1 MIRVGLVDD
10 ERLVRMGLKLLVD
23 SQPDMQ
29 VVAEAVNGREALDT
43 LSGDVADVVLMDVRM
58 PEMEGPVATGRLAEL
73 APGTKVI
80 ILTSWD
86 LDEYVFAAIK
96 AGAAGFLLKDAPPEE
111 IITAIQRVA
120 DGDAV
125 IAPSATK
132 RLLNQFAALPAEQG
146 DGVLP
151 GAGSLGTGGGV
162 TESSPDNAA
171 VKGTPEQR
179 RAIESL
185 TDREREV
192 LIEMAGGLSNQE
204 IAASLF
210 VSETTVKTHVSHI
223 LQKLGARD
231 RVQAVITA
239 YETGLA

>member
-1 MIRVGLVDD
+1 
-10 ERLVRMGLKLLVD
+10 MGLRLLVD

-29 VVAEAVNGREALDT
+29 IVAEALNGREATELFA
-43 LSGDVADVVLMDVRM
+43 GDVADVILMDVRM
-58 PEMEGPVATGRLAEL
+58 PEMEGPVATAQLAEL
-73 APGTKVI
+73 APAAKVI

-86 LDEYVFAAIK
+86 LDEYVLAAIK

-132 RLLNQFAALPAEQG
+132 RLLNQFAALPTEQ
-146 DGVLP
+146 VSSIA
-151 GAGSLGTGGGV
+151 GASG
-162 TESSPDNAA
+162 PNAA
-171 VKGTPEQR
+171 VGHGAATTMEPKGTAEQR
-179 RAIESL
+179 RAVESL

-204 IAASLF
+204 IASSLF

-239 YETGLA
+239 YEVGLA